1 MIEKT
6 VSTAKQAILQLPRA
20 SLRSLDSARVAAGQA
35 KVRPAMDEP
44 DANGVSC
51 YSAHLVR
58 PFALLLEAHPQ
69 FPAGAVAELLAMDPD
84 ERIPCEVAHQMQS
97 FAVQIS
103 GDPDLGLR
111 ATQKIEHGDVGALD
125 YLLTS
130 GATVEDAVLLMGRY
144 MRLATD
150 VLDVKLEVVG
160 DEARVHLENRLP
172 LTRQSM
178 DFQVGSLYK
187 NHARAWMRGAVAELR
202 VCFTH
207 SQPASIAEYGR
218 VFSPAKVVFS
228 SPFMGFVF
236 DKSFLRAPLQL
247 ADSKLHQ
254 VLKQHVQQIMTD
266 LPKAQT
272 WTDRVRALATQ
283 ELAGGNPTAAHIA
296 HKLGLSSRTLGRKLE
311 REGTTFSDLFDDLRR
326 RLALQYVGGRDLN
339 LSEVAL
345 LLGFSQTAAFHR
357 AFRRWTDRTPLQ
369 YRRAAKK

>member
-1 MIEKT
+1 M
-6 VSTAKQAILQLPRA
+6 A
-20 SLRSLDSARVAAGQA
+20 
-35 KVRPAMDEP
+35 EP
-44 DANGVSC
+44 DDNGVPC
-51 YSAHLVR
+51 YSVHLVR
-58 PFALLLEAHPQ
+58 PFALLLEQDPR
-69 FPAGAVAELLAMDPD
+69 FPPDAVALILAMDPD
-84 ERIPCEVAHQMQS
+84 DRIPCEVAHQMQD
-97 FAVQIS
+97 FAVQFS

-111 ATQKIEHGDVGALD
+111 ASAKLEHGDVGALD
-125 YLLTS
+125 FLLTS

-144 MRLATD
+144 MRLAND
-150 VLDVKLEVVG
+150 VLDVRLEIVG
-160 DEARVHLENRLP
+160 DEAQVHLENRLP
-172 LTRQSM
+172 LARQSM
-178 DFQVGSLYK
+178 DFQMGSLFK
-187 NHARAWMRGAVAELR
+187 NHARAWMRGSVAQLG

-207 SQPASIAEYGR
+207 ARPANTEEYDR
-218 VFSPAKVVFS
+218 VFAPARVAFS
-228 SPFMGFVF
+228 SPFMGYSF
-236 DKSFLRAPLQL
+236 DKTFLRAPLQL
-247 ADSKLHQ
+247 ADHKLHE
-254 VLKQHVQQIMTD
+254 VLKQHAQQIMND

-369 YRRAAKK
+369 YRRAPKK

>member
-1 MIEKT
+1 
-6 VSTAKQAILQLPRA
+6 
-20 SLRSLDSARVAAGQA
+20 
-35 KVRPAMDEP
+35 
-44 DANGVSC
+44 
-51 YSAHLVR
+51 
-58 PFALLLEAHPQ
+58 
-69 FPAGAVAELLAMDPD
+69 
-84 ERIPCEVAHQMQS
+84 
-97 FAVQIS
+97 
-103 GDPDLGLR
+103 
-111 ATQKIEHGDVGALD
+111 
-125 YLLTS
+125 
-130 GATVEDAVLLMGRY
+130 
-144 MRLATD
+144 
-150 VLDVKLEVVG
+150 
-160 DEARVHLENRLP
+160 
-172 LTRQSM
+172 
-178 DFQVGSLYK
+178 
-187 NHARAWMRGAVAELR
+187 MRGSVAELR

-207 SQPASIAEYGR
+207 SEPASLSEYER
-218 VFSPAKVVFS
+218 VFSPAQVMFGA
-228 SPFMGFVF
+228 PFMGFVF

-254 VLKQHVQQIMTD
+254 VLKQHAQQIMAD

-369 YRRAAKK
+369 YRRAPKK